1 MKNMS
6 DYVNT
11 NPATTDTPN
20 GTFKNETQPNA
31 GDGTD
36 IKAEHMQDLFYALFQ
51 VLQLA
56 GEIPSGELEN
66 GKANKQFIRC
76 LAHIGWFKYDS
87 TITYK
92 KNAIVINTVNN
103 ITKLYRSQID
113 NNTAPLT
120 DNSNSSNN
128 NSTNTNSWI
137 NILTVNADNT
147 ITLNSTSV
155 DNNGVFIGAFMY
167 GIRNDTPEGW
177 LRCDGSEYSASI
189 FSGFVNNHILTG
201 KIPYK
206 TLTEWQTEYNNNN
219 GNCGYFGYDATSNI
233 LKTPCFQDRVF
244 IAQALN
250 SGNIGK
256 FNLDQIVNIYGLVL
270 TGEDIS
276 KANPSG
282 AFYVSGTRSG
292 GSVNESETSRD
303 VTFDASRVVRTGDR
317 VQPQHIQ
324 YPLFICVS
332 NTPIPTTEA
341 KYNEFI
347 NGLNNKVN
355 LNGSNVIN
363 DIFKKG
369 ITNCILEAP
378 NGIMAYTSNSI
389 TIKAG
394 LKILIP
400 NGRNL
405 DGSLNNIEYT
415 YTADYTNSN
424 LGIGTS
430 DYYIWAYN
438 GQLLTLSI
446 PSYIFYQ
453 EAQPV
458 SVIAY
463 VWYKPSENKTYVY
476 DGTNWVRLYAT
487 LIGKFTAVSGSI
499 TSLTPFNILSL
510 ADSSGSNM
518 ILDKL
523 STSAKNNIDKCL
535 IADLTTGVS
544 VSSGYVCEY
553 YCYLWNTGSHVGAS
567 GYVYINGVLIGN
579 VNCQAWNTAGYARSN
594 AYIYCKP
601 GDVITYTNADVKIFK
616 LN

>member
-51 VLQLA
+51 ILQLA
-56 GEIPSGELEN
+56 GEVPNGELEN
-66 GKANKQFIRC
+66 GKASKQFIRC
-76 LAHIGWFKYDS
+76 LSHVGWFKYDS

-113 NNTAPLT
+113 NNTASIT
-120 DNSNSSNN
+120 D
-128 NSTNTNSWI
+128 TASWI
-137 NILTVNADNT
+137 NILSVNADNT
-147 ITLNSTSV
+147 ITLNSTST

-167 GIRNDTPEGW
+167 GIRNDTPDGW
-177 LRCDGSEYSASI
+177 LRCDGSEYSATT

-206 TLTEWQTEYNNNN
+206 TLTEWQTEYNNND

-256 FNLDQIVNIYGLVL
+256 YNKDQIVNITGLVL

-276 KANPSG
+276 KANPTG

-292 GSVNESETSRD
+292 GSVNEGETSRD

-332 NTPIPTTEA
+332 NTAIPATEA
-341 KYNEFI
+341 EYNEFI
-347 NGLNNKVN
+347 NAINNKLNV
-355 LNGSNVIN
+355 NGSNGTF
-363 DIFKKG
+363 DALPSTAKQ
-369 ITNCILEAP
+369 
-378 NGIMAYTSNSI
+378 
-389 TIKAG
+389 
-394 LKILIP
+394 
-400 NGRNL
+400 
-405 DGSLNNIEYT
+405 NI
-415 YTADYTNSN
+415 
-424 LGIGTS
+424 I
-430 DYYIWAYN
+430 
-438 GQLLTLSI
+438 
-446 PSYIFYQ
+446 
-453 EAQPV
+453 
-458 SVIAY
+458 
-463 VWYKPSENKTYVY
+463 
-476 DGTNWVRLYAT
+476 
-487 LIGKFTAVSGSI
+487 
-499 TSLTPFNILSL
+499 
-510 ADSSGSNM
+510 
-518 ILDKL
+518 
-523 STSAKNNIDKCL
+523 KCL
-535 IADLTTGVS
+535 IPIYSTRIS
-544 VSSGYVCEY
+544 VPNGYVCEY
-553 YCYLWNTGSHVGAS
+553 YCFVWFFGAHN
-567 GYVYINGVLIGN
+567 GAYQACYINSSLLGVLNSNVYGSSPYSKGN
-579 VNCQAWNTAGYARSN
+579 GYAF
-594 AYIYCKP
+594 CKP
-601 GDVITYTNADVKIFK
+601 GDLINFDNGTCYVHK
-616 LN
+616 LNGVS